1 MELKKYAHG
10 IAIEKWPWNR
20 TQEVKMWLVNNFGVN
35 GGRWYEDQDFDLVT
49 LCMDEDVYLWYT
61 MKWGDHEKL

>member
-1 MELKKYAHG
+1 
-10 IAIEKWPWNR
+10 
-20 TQEVKMWLVNNFGVN
+20 MWLVNNFGVN